1 MAEIIKPLK
10 IRKLDKSVIIN
21 VTIKYTKEFRIRL
34 AIAKYLIRVVGWV
47 LDCSV
52 IVKNNSIG
60 G

>member
-1 MAEIIKPLK
+1 MPLK